1 MGDNN
6 VASIG
11 KMLMQTQ
18 SGQSVT
24 GVDGAD
30 IGTTFRKMV
39 DQMTQIPGSSV
50 STGSQ
55 TAQNMQQLTPHS
67 PEQNYDR
74 YQYQKNKIPEQSTK
88 DWAAGSQV
96 SEKLESFEES
106 VRDVIKDELQVTD
119 EQITEAMETL
129 GLTVA
134 DLMNP
139 QQLAALAAELTGT
152 EDMSA
157 LLCNEA
163 FMNVMQ
169 SVGTLTE
176 DLLQQLGVTA
186 EELTQL
192 LEDAG
197 QTDMDADLMQTVRTA
212 DAGETDV
219 ADAQKV
225 YADTADGIV
234 IRQNSRRWLPRQQRQ
249 RPEQKKQKT
258 SLRKRLIRRQRQQMQ
273 AQRKRQLPMQLQG
286 RIRNRHRP
294 DQIPIPDSR
303 ILRRR
308 HMRAWMY
315 IPARR

>member
-1 MGDNN
+1 M
-6 VASIG
+6 
-11 KMLMQTQ
+11 
-18 SGQSVT
+18 
-24 GVDGAD
+24 
-30 IGTTFRKMV
+30 
-39 DQMTQIPGSSV
+39 
-50 STGSQ
+50 
-55 TAQNMQQLTPHS
+55 
-67 PEQNYDR
+67 
-74 YQYQKNKIPEQSTK
+74 
-88 DWAAGSQV
+88 
-96 SEKLESFEES
+96 
-106 VRDVIKDELQVTD
+106 RDVIKDELQVTD

-197 QTDMDADLMQTVRTA
+197 QTDMDADLMQTVQTA

-219 ADAQKV
+219 KDAQKV
-225 YADTADGIV
+225 YADTAGWNPV
-234 IRQNSRRWLPRQQRQ
+234 IRQNSRRWLPGSRDRDQNR
-249 RPEQKKQKT
+249 R
-258 SLRKRLIRRQRQQMQ
+258 SKRHHS
-273 AQRKRQLPMQLQG
+273 G
-286 RIRNRHRP
+286 R
-294 DQIPIPDSR
+294 D
-303 ILRRR
+303 
-308 HMRAWMY
+308 
-315 IPARR
+315 

>member
-1 MGDNN
+1 M
-6 VASIG
+6 
-11 KMLMQTQ
+11 
-18 SGQSVT
+18 
-24 GVDGAD
+24 
-30 IGTTFRKMV
+30 
-39 DQMTQIPGSSV
+39 
-50 STGSQ
+50 
-55 TAQNMQQLTPHS
+55 
-67 PEQNYDR
+67 
-74 YQYQKNKIPEQSTK
+74 PEQSTK
-88 DWAAGSQV
+88 DWTAGSQV

-192 LEDAG
+192 FWRMPDRR
-197 QTDMDADLMQTVRTA
+197 TWMQ
-212 DAGETDV
+212 
-219 ADAQKV
+219 
-225 YADTADGIV
+225 I
-234 IRQNSRRWLPRQQRQ
+234 
-249 RPEQKKQKT
+249 
-258 SLRKRLIRRQRQQMQ
+258 
-273 AQRKRQLPMQLQG
+273 
-286 RIRNRHRP
+286 
-294 DQIPIPDSR
+294 
-303 ILRRR
+303 
-308 HMRAWMY
+308 
-315 IPARR
+315 

>member
-1 MGDNN
+1 
-6 VASIG
+6 
-11 KMLMQTQ
+11 
-18 SGQSVT
+18 
-24 GVDGAD
+24 
-30 IGTTFRKMV
+30 
-39 DQMTQIPGSSV
+39 
-50 STGSQ
+50 
-55 TAQNMQQLTPHS
+55 
-67 PEQNYDR
+67 
-74 YQYQKNKIPEQSTK
+74 
-88 DWAAGSQV
+88 
-96 SEKLESFEES
+96 
-106 VRDVIKDELQVTD
+106 
-119 EQITEAMETL
+119 METL

-197 QTDMDADLMQTVRTA
+197 QTDMDADLMQTVQTA

-219 ADAQKV
+219 KDAQKV
-225 YADTADGIV
+225 YADTADGI
-234 IRQNSRRWLPRQQRQ
+234 RDTA
-249 RPEQKKQKT
+249 EQPQMAAQAAETETRTEEAKDIT
-258 SLRKRLIRRQRQQMQ
+258 RKRLMRRQRQQMQ

-286 RIRNRHRP
+286 RIREQAQTGSNS
-294 DQIPIPDSR
+294 IPDSR

>member
-197 QTDMDADLMQTVRTA
+197 QTDMDADLMQTVQTA

-225 YADTADGIV
+225 YADTADGIRDTAEQPQMAAQAAETETRTEEAKD
-234 IRQNSRRWLPRQQRQ
+234 IT
-249 RPEQKKQKT
+249 PEETDTQAKT
-258 SLRKRLIRRQRQQMQ
+258 ANAGAEEETAADAAAGSDKEQ
-273 AQRKRQLPMQLQG
+273 A
-286 RIRNRHRP
+286 
-294 DQIPIPDSR
+294 
-303 ILRRR
+303 
-308 HMRAWMY
+308 
-315 IPARR
+315 